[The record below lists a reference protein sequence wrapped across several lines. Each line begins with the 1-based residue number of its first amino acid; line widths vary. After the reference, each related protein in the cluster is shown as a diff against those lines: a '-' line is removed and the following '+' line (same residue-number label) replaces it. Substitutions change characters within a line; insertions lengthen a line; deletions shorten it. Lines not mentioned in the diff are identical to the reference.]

1 LSFFIIK
8 KVISGNIFLSEVISL
23 SNSFGN
29 MPLGINSFTPT
40 PKPNAQEI
48 TALVKQG
55 GRVTGYQ
62 LSNGQTVSKPDAVA
76 LAKAGEIRNVGV
88 ATRKGSE
95 YLRALPDGS
104 EGNNLGNLP
113 SITSEQM

>member
-1 LSFFIIK
+1 MPNSY
-8 KVISGNIFLSEVISL
+8 GNL
-23 SNSFGN
+23 
-29 MPLGINSFTPT
+29 PLGINTFTPV
-40 PKPNAQEI
+40 PKPDAKEI

-55 GRVTGYQ
+55 GKVTGYK
-62 LSNGQTVSKPDAVA
+62 LSNGQSVSKADAVS
-76 LAKAGEIRNVGV
+76 LAKAGGIKNVGV

-113 SITSEQM
+113 SISSEHFQ